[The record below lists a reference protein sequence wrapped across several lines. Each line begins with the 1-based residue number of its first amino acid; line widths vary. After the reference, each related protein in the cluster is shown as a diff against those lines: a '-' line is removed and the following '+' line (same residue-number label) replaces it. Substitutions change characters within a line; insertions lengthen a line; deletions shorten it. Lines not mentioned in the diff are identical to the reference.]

1 MAQTL
6 IGIVYGATTKT
17 PYATIKPTDDS
28 ELDNPAWLTIGVS
41 PVEPLTITKVPVATY
56 NSWTS
61 FAQLTAYV
69 AALP

>member
-6 IGIVYGATTKT
+6 VGIVYGTSTKA

-41 PVEPLTITKVPVATY
+41 PAEPLAITKVPVATY

-61 FAQLTAYV
+61 FSQLVAYV
-69 AALP
+69 AAL